1 MDKLTGIHAVKE
13 ALEARRPIDRIAIAK
28 GRQDTR
34 VEEIEQL
41 ARKQGVPVRFEDRGQ
56 LDRLANSKDHQGVV
70 ALAAARAAAS
80 LEDILANA
88 NAGHGQL
95 GLIVLLDGVEDP
107 HNLGAIIRTTLAAGA
122 HGVVIPERRA
132 AGLTDT
138 VARASA
144 GALAHLPVAK
154 VTNLVRTMEELKD
167 AGYWLVGLDEQGDKN
182 YTEVDYTSPV
192 GIVLGSEG
200 QGLHE
205 LTGKRCD
212 FVVSLPTTGP
222 IKSLNVSVAAGV
234 VLFEAIRQQV
244 VANDHTL
251 ARFDGVFVDFERV
264 RAVFQGI
271 GDARGL
277 GRELLRF
284 SNGNKPGAQL
294 VRQNRSKNEAARF
307 DPRYHVNRVA
317 LVVFE

>member
-13 ALEARRPIDRIAIAK
+13 ALEAARPLEYVLVAK

-34 VEEIEQL
+34 AEEIVQL
-41 ARKQGVPVRFEDRGQ
+41 ARRNGIAVRFEERAQ
-56 LDRLANSKDHQGVV
+56 LDRTAGTRDHQGVV
-70 ALAAARAAAS
+70 AIGAARRAS
-80 LEDILANA
+80 TFEDILASA
-88 NAGHGQL
+88 NQEKTQP
-95 GLIVLLDGVEDP
+95 GLVVLLDGVEDP
-107 HNLGAIIRTTLAAGA
+107 HNLGAIIRTALAAGA

-154 VTNLVRTMEELKD
+154 VTNLVRTMEELKE
-167 AGYWLVGLDEQGDKN
+167 AGYWLVGLDEQGEEN

-205 LTGKRCD
+205 LTRKRCD

-222 IKSLNVSVAAGV
+222 VKSLNVSVAAGV
-234 VLFEAIRQQV
+234 VLFEALRQRNSRTK
-244 VANDHTL
+244 A
-251 ARFDGVFVDFERV
+251 
-264 RAVFQGI
+264 
-271 GDARGL
+271 
-277 GRELLRF
+277 
-284 SNGNKPGAQL
+284 K
-294 VRQNRSKNEAARF
+294 
-307 DPRYHVNRVA
+307 
-317 LVVFE
+317 